1 MLFYCWCCGKF
12 PSACLCAM
20 VLVEFCR
27 QPAPPLDRE
36 MDAAAI
42 PKNSLWKH
50 RPRILIYVLYGSRCL
65 IKCQWTLL
73 LCEWASS
80 LALFIRLIRSSSGGK
95 FALYLTVC
103 ELCYVWRLV
112 VVLPMYKNTLYFAPI
127 PKKTHT
133 HTVYKTFELHH
144 STRYP
149 ATDIHKMNL
158 YIYIN
163 TQTNLNMCVHCN
175 ERK

>member
-103 ELCYVWRLV
+103 ELCYVCDVWL
-112 VVLPMYKNTLYFAPI
+112 LFCLCTKIHCTLRRYQ
-127 PKKTHT
+127 KKHT
-133 HTVYKTFELHH
+133 HT
-144 STRYP
+144 
-149 ATDIHKMNL
+149 L
-158 YIYIN
+158 YIKHSSSTIPRDIPPRIYIRWIY
-163 TQTNLNMCVHCN
+163 TFI
-175 ERK
+175 